1 MCGIEESGNKGK
13 RTSDLCGVA
22 PLETGAPSETVNGR
36 EVWYPMWKGKIDDE
50 INAQFIKAVAD
61 RIWEN
66 EKVSI
71 CIISR
76 KRVLISL
83 VEYSER
89 SWRKGG
95 DQRRGLHNASD
106 HGLCEDLL
114 EEHPQAVSL
123 AT

>member
-1 MCGIEESGNKGK
+1 
-13 RTSDLCGVA
+13 
-22 PLETGAPSETVNGR
+22 
-36 EVWYPMWKGKIDDE
+36 MWKGKIDDE

-76 KRVLISL
+76 KRALISL
-83 VEYSER
+83 VEYSEH

-114 EEHPQAVSL
+114 EEHP
-123 AT
+123 